1 MPTSTFLNSAFGG
14 VSQAKFEM
22 GGIAELYLLPLKKIA
37 NTVNVVDAFGATT
50 SVTDINLVDP
60 LVKFQEIGFVEGS
73 ASYTDAFKP
82 SNTKRYMELS
92 LNFTVDASGD
102 AAIAQA
108 HQIQLTH
115 DHVALVKRKNG
126 KWYLLGK
133 DFGLKVSDGNANS
146 GAKREDDSAMTF
158 TLVGGNLGHAAEVI
172 MPAIE
177 LAAILNRV
185 A

>member
-22 GGIAELYLLPLKKIA
+22 GGIAELFLLPLKKIA
-37 NTVNVVDAFGATT
+37 ATVDVLDGFGATA
-50 SVTDINLVDP
+50 SVTGITLVDP
-60 LVKFQEIGFVEGS
+60 LVKFQEIGFVEGT

-92 LNFTVDASGD
+92 LNFTVDASGAD
-102 AAIAQA
+102 AIAQA
-108 HQIQLTH
+108 HQIQLTR

-133 DFGLKVSDGNANS
+133 DFGLAASEGNANS

-158 TLVGGNLGHAAEVI
+158 TLIGGNLGHAAEVI
-172 MPAIE
+172 MTELEITAIT
-177 LAAILNRV
+177 NRV
-185 A
+185 V